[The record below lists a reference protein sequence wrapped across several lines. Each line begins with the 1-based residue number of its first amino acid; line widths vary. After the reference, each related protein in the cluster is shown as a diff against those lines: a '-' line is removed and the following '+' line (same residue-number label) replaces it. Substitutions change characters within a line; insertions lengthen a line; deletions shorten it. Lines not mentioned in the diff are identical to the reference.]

1 MRSCILDIIFRERR
15 IKAFVSC
22 VILVLLFGNVM
33 MVSVDQ
39 HEMLQTK
46 NTSTALMNR
55 IMTNVEETVFPSDPE
70 VQYVFA
76 GIPAENTLYKK
87 DVLWDRSN
95 SYAHYGA
102 FWTDGNCVT
111 QSYAGYLR
119 DCGINVNLLG
129 DDAKYHE
136 ILDSEEVRNM
146 PAYPSRGYAKM
157 VDGYLVIKIS

>member
-1 MRSCILDIIFRERR
+1 M
-15 IKAFVSC
+15 
-22 VILVLLFGNVM
+22 
-33 MVSVDQ
+33 
-39 HEMLQTK
+39 
-46 NTSTALMNR
+46 
-55 IMTNVEETVFPSDPE
+55 DPE

-76 GIPAENTLYKK
+76 GIPAENALYKK

-111 QSYAGYLR
+111 QSYAGSLR
-119 DCGINVNLLG
+119 DCGNNVNLLG

-146 PAYPSRGYAKM
+146 SAYPSRGYAKM